1 MRQLLGRGNR
11 FRDPVSIAT
20 FDVSTEYAS
29 NNVFARDEAARA
41 AMAVNPVRSIAPGKH
56 QLTQLLNAAQAQK
69 GAFEE
74 RFAEGKRNRREA
86 GGKYGW

>member
-11 FRDPVSIAT
+11 SRDPISIAT

-29 NNVFARDEAARA
+29 NNLFARDEATRA

-56 QLTQLLNAAQAQK
+56 QLSQLLNAAQAQK

-74 RFAEGKRNRREA
+74 KFAEGKRNRREA
-86 GGKYGW
+86 GGRYGW